1 MVKAYTLSDKI
12 VQQGYNDIESFVGL
26 VIKYPQ
32 GSPIEISTLDALT
45 AAGASPISVG
55 QVAAY
60 LTDVTDRYDTYNFCY
75 NIIDD
80 PATSAIVDK
89 IFQAWSDGVSEQWV
103 VIRRLESTSII
114 NPASASA
121 PAGILYKMVA
131 DAYLSPVAP

>member
-1 MVKAYTLSDKI
+1 MVKAYTPQDKI

-32 GSPIEISTLDALT
+32 GGSIEISTLDALT

-60 LTDVTDRYDTYNFCY
+60 TCDVTDRYDTYNFCY

-80 PATSAIVDK
+80 PASSGILEK
-89 IFQAWSDGVSEQWV
+89 IFQNWADVLSDQWI
-103 VIRRLESTSII
+103 VIRRFESTSIV

-121 PAGILYKMVA
+121 PAAILYKMVA
-131 DAYLSPVAP
+131 DAYLSTVAP

>member
-1 MVKAYTLSDKI
+1 MVKAYTPQDKI

-32 GSPIEISTLDALT
+32 GGSIEISTLDALT

-60 LTDVTDRYDTYNFCY
+60 ICDVTDRYDTYNISFE
-75 NIIDD
+75 IIDN
-80 PATSAIVDK
+80 PASSGILDK
-89 IFQAWSDGVSEQWV
+89 IFQAWSDALSDQWI
-103 VIRRLESTSII
+103 VIRRFESTSIV

-121 PAGILYKMVA
+121 PVAILYKMVA

>member
-1 MVKAYTLSDKI
+1 MVKAYTLQDKI

-32 GSPIEISTLDALT
+32 GGSIEISTLDALT

-60 LTDVTDRYDTYNFCY
+60 FTDAADRYDTYNISFE
-75 NIIDD
+75 IIDN
-80 PATSAIVDK
+80 PASSGILDK
-89 IFQAWSDGVSEQWV
+89 IFQAWSDAFSDQWV
-103 VIRRLESTSII
+103 VIRRFESTSIV

-121 PAGILYKMVA
+121 PVAILYKMVA